1 MNKRKADIFQF
12 LLIIGIFCSA
22 AIISSFVKFK
32 IDLTADDRYTLS
44 KSTLTFLDSIQ
55 TPIYVRVYLHGEFP
69 ADYRELEENVGDLL
83 AELNSESHGMIEY
96 EFIDPYEEQDEKK
109 RNEIFQALKEK
120 GLNFSNITF
129 ERNGAKSNK
138 YIWPGALLEIN
149 GKEVPVN
156 FLKSEIA
163 LDNAQMLAYSSSN
176 LEYEFMSTIHRALK
190 RSKPIIGVLEGHD
203 ELNGKQL
210 ARLVFSLKDNYN
222 IFPVKLTNDSTG
234 KEDIDA
240 LTENL
245 EGNLKMNKYDLL
257 IVPGPKD
264 TISDKEIYLIDQ
276 FIMNGGRTLWLIDGM
291 KLNLDS
297 IKNGETTIGIANE
310 TGLNKALYEYGVR
323 INRDLIIDFQGAPIF
338 LDAGPLGT
346 QRSCEERTNYFF
358 PVITSEKNAH
368 PISANLDPILTQ
380 FPSSIDTVNSNPAIK
395 KSVLL
400 SFSQK
405 SKQLRSPARV
415 GLELLR
421 FNLDY
426 FNDDKNANKILGVL
440 LEGNF
445 KSALFDILP
454 EDLKTNPTLMYK
466 SESGFNKM
474 IVIADPD
481 IAKNQIQYSSGK
493 WYPMPL
499 DLHLDTIPAGC
510 LDQYSNPIFTQKY
523 DNSDLLNNCV
533 NYLLDNN
540 ALIDIRSKRIIVRKL
555 DKVKIS
561 HQKNYWKT
569 LNTVSPLFLLAI
581 LGTVLVYSRK
591 KRWTK
596 LN

>member
-1 MNKRKADIFQF
+1 MNKRKTDIFQF
-12 LLIIGIFCSA
+12 LLIIGIFLSA

-32 IDLTADDRYTLS
+32 VDLTADDRYTLS
-44 KSTLTFLDSIQ
+44 KSTQTLLDSIQ

-83 AELNSESHGMIEY
+83 AELNSESNGLIEY
-96 EFIDPYEEQDEKK
+96 EFIDPYEEKDEKK
-109 RNEIFQALKEK
+109 RNEIFVALKEK

-129 ERNGAKSNK
+129 EQNGAKSNK

-149 GKEVPVN
+149 GKEIPVN

-190 RSKPIIGVLEGHD
+190 RSKPIVGVLEGHD

-210 ARLVFSLKDNYN
+210 ARFIFSLKDNYN
-222 IFPVKLTNDSTG
+222 IFPVKLKNDSTG
-234 KEDIDA
+234 KEQIDA
-240 LTENL
+240 LTESM
-245 EGNLKMNKYDLL
+245 EGNIRLNKYDLL
-257 IVPGPKD
+257 VIPGPKD
-264 TISDKEIYLIDQ
+264 TISEKEIYLIDQ
-276 FIMNGGRTLWLIDGM
+276 FIMNGGRTLWLVDGM
-291 KLNLDS
+291 KMNLDS

-310 TGLNKALYEYGVR
+310 IGLNKALYEYGVR
-323 INRDLIIDFQGAPIF
+323 INRDIVIDYQGAPIF

-358 PVITSEKNAH
+358 PVITSEKNSH

-380 FPSSIDTVNSNPAIK
+380 FPSSIDTVNSNAAVK

-415 GLELLR
+415 DLEMLR

-426 FNDDKNANKILGVL
+426 FNDDKGANKILGVL

-445 KSALFDILP
+445 KSALNDVLP
-454 EDLKTNPTLMYK
+454 DELKKNPALMYK

-474 IVIADPD
+474 IVIADSD
-481 IAKNQIQYSSGK
+481 IAKNQIQYSAGK

-499 DLHLDTIPAGC
+499 DLHLDTIPPGC
-510 LDQYSNPIFTQKY
+510 LDQYSNPVFTQKY
-523 DNSDLLNNCV
+523 DNADLLQNCV

-540 ALIDIRSKRIIVRKL
+540 SLIDIRSKRIIVRKL

-561 HQKNYWKT
+561 NEKNYWKT
-569 LNTVSPLFLLAI
+569 LNTASPLFVLAI
-581 LGTVLVYSRK
+581 FGTAVVYSRK

-596 LN
+596 QN